1 MLKENKLRALL
12 EAGKP
17 TLGTRILSSWPTVT
31 EAVGATGQ
39 LDYIEFLAEYAP
51 VNQYD
56 LENIARAAEL
66 HNMATMIKVDFQNRG
81 FVAQKA
87 LASGF
92 QAVLFA
98 DHHSA
103 AEVRETLRL
112 VRPENPS
119 CGGMMGFPNRRWI
132 GFRSDAGNQ
141 QDFIDMAIQSVI
153 AFMIEKKE
161 AVENIDEIC
170 SVPGVDMV
178 QFGPYDYALSCGY
191 NRDQAP
197 GPERIQEAERKVIES
212 ALKHGVRPRVEIND
226 YKEAEPYIK
235 LGVKDF
241 NVGNELRVMAKFWTE
256 QGKALRELTGRAM

>member
-1 MLKENKLRALL
+1 MLKDNKFRALL

-17 TLGTRILSSWPTVT
+17 TFGTRILSSWPTVT
-31 EAVGATGQ
+31 EAAGATAQ

-66 HNMATMIKVDFQNRG
+66 HDMATMIKVDFQNRG

-92 QAVLFA
+92 QAILFA

-103 AEVRETLRL
+103 EEVQETLRL
-112 VRPENPS
+112 VRPEHPA
-119 CGGMMGFPNRRWI
+119 CGGRMGYPNRRWI
-132 GFRSDAGNQ
+132 GFRSEAGSQ
-141 QDFIDMAIQSVI
+141 QEFVDMSVRSVM

-161 AVENIDEIC
+161 AVENIEEIC
-170 SVPGVDMV
+170 AVPGVDMV

-191 NRDQAP
+191 NRADD
-197 GPERIQEAERKVIES
+197 PERTKAAERRVIET

-226 YKEAEPYIK
+226 YSEAQPYIK
-235 LGVKDF
+235 MGVKDF
-241 NVGNELRVMAKFWTE
+241 NVGNELRVMARFWTE
-256 QGKALRELTGRAM
+256 QGKALREMVAKG

>member
-1 MLKENKLRALL
+1 MLKENKFRALL
-12 EAGKP
+12 ESGKP
-17 TLGTRILSSWPTVT
+17 TFGTRILSSWPTIT
-31 EAVGATGQ
+31 EAAGATGQ
-39 LDYIEFLAEYAP
+39 LDYVEFLAEYAP

-92 QAVLFA
+92 QAILFA

-119 CGGMMGFPNRRWI
+119 CGGLMGYPNRRWI
-132 GFRSDAGNQ
+132 GFRSEAGNQ
-141 QDFIDMAIQSVI
+141 QDFVNMSIRSVM

-161 AVENIDEIC
+161 AVEDIDAIC

-178 QFGPYDYALSCGY
+178 QFGPFDYGLSCGY
-191 NRDQAP
+191 NRDEDPA
-197 GPERIQEAERKVIES
+197 RTKEAERRVIEA

-226 YKEAEPYIK
+226 YKEAEAYIK
-235 LGVKDF
+235 MGVKDF
-241 NVGNELRVMAKFWTE
+241 NVGNELRVMARFWTE
-256 QGKALRELTGRAM
+256 QGKALREMTGRT